1 MWEKTREE
9 GSRRLKANAVPTVF
23 NFSTPQRKRK
33 APLKRNLLPS
43 SETEINIS
51 ENLTISTSTTETSLE
66 QTFDLSHG
74 ESSSQSALNSKMNSS
89 SDTSIEN
96 TSLGKVNKKER
107 LAMYA
112 KLLQRKKSSL
122 RQCKNKF
129 RCSKLKI
136 KHLEQQLKEN
146 RGENAAHLN
155 KLFNQDQILAL
166 NKKKNKKSTKFMKWS
181 NDTVTKA
188 LKLKFACG
196 SSGYEELL
204 KQNFPYPS
212 VRTLQRRLKRLKFN
226 SGTSIL
232 TEVFNFL
239 KIKVESFNEIQK
251 DCVFVLDEMAITPG
265 KYYDTSMNMYFGD
278 VTLPLHAGI
287 ATHVL
292 VFMLAGIN
300 SRWKQMVAYY
310 FTGNSVSGS
319 VFQNI
324 INSIFEKAA
333 ELKLNIIS
341 ITSHMGACNQALWK
355 KMQVGAGRH
364 KVIKNYISN
373 PTDSTKTVFFFL
385 RIENI

>member
-1 MWEKTREE
+1 
-9 GSRRLKANAVPTVF
+9 
-23 NFSTPQRKRK
+23 
-33 APLKRNLLPS
+33 
-43 SETEINIS
+43 
-51 ENLTISTSTTETSLE
+51 
-66 QTFDLSHG
+66 
-74 ESSSQSALNSKMNSS
+74 
-89 SDTSIEN
+89 
-96 TSLGKVNKKER
+96 
-107 LAMYA
+107 
-112 KLLQRKKSSL
+112 
-122 RQCKNKF
+122 
-129 RCSKLKI
+129 
-136 KHLEQQLKEN
+136 LEQQLKEN
-146 RGENAAHLN
+146 KGENAAHLN
-155 KLFNQDQILAL
+155 KLSNQVQILAL

-226 SGTSIL
+226 SGIL

-251 DCVFVLDEMAITPG
+251 DCVLVLDEMAITPG

-310 FTGNSVSGS
+310 FTGNSMSGS

-333 ELKLNIIS
+333 ELKLIIIS
-341 ITSHMGACNQALWK
+341 ITSDMGACNQALWK

-373 PTDSTKTVFFFL
+373 PTDSTKKVYILADVPTSF
-385 RIENI
+385 I

>member
-1 MWEKTREE
+1 
-9 GSRRLKANAVPTVF
+9 
-23 NFSTPQRKRK
+23 
-33 APLKRNLLPS
+33 
-43 SETEINIS
+43 
-51 ENLTISTSTTETSLE
+51 
-66 QTFDLSHG
+66 
-74 ESSSQSALNSKMNSS
+74 
-89 SDTSIEN
+89 
-96 TSLGKVNKKER
+96 
-107 LAMYA
+107 
-112 KLLQRKKSSL
+112 
-122 RQCKNKF
+122 
-129 RCSKLKI
+129 
-136 KHLEQQLKEN
+136 
-146 RGENAAHLN
+146 
-155 KLFNQDQILAL
+155 
-166 NKKKNKKSTKFMKWS
+166 
-181 NDTVTKA
+181 
-188 LKLKFACG
+188 
-196 SSGYEELL
+196 
-204 KQNFPYPS
+204 
-212 VRTLQRRLKRLKFN
+212 LKFN
-226 SGTSIL
+226 SGIL

-251 DCVFVLDEMAITPG
+251 DCVLVLDELAITPG

-341 ITSHMGACNQALWK
+341 ITSDMGACNQALWK

-373 PTDSTKTVFFFL
+373 PTDSTKTVYIQCGNYLWNKFSNFKT
-385 RIENI
+385 N

>member
-1 MWEKTREE
+1 
-9 GSRRLKANAVPTVF
+9 
-23 NFSTPQRKRK
+23 
-33 APLKRNLLPS
+33 
-43 SETEINIS
+43 
-51 ENLTISTSTTETSLE
+51 
-66 QTFDLSHG
+66 
-74 ESSSQSALNSKMNSS
+74 
-89 SDTSIEN
+89 
-96 TSLGKVNKKER
+96 
-107 LAMYA
+107 
-112 KLLQRKKSSL
+112 
-122 RQCKNKF
+122 
-129 RCSKLKI
+129 
-136 KHLEQQLKEN
+136 
-146 RGENAAHLN
+146 
-155 KLFNQDQILAL
+155 
-166 NKKKNKKSTKFMKWS
+166 
-181 NDTVTKA
+181 
-188 LKLKFACG
+188 
-196 SSGYEELL
+196 
-204 KQNFPYPS
+204 
-212 VRTLQRRLKRLKFN
+212 LKFN
-226 SGTSIL
+226 SGIL

-251 DCVFVLDEMAITPG
+251 DCVLVLDELAITPG

-341 ITSHMGACNQALWK
+341 ITSDMGACNQALWK

-373 PTDSTKTVFFFL
+373 PTDSTKTVFFFYVL
-385 RIENI
+385 KTSEVSGFAAEMACKRKHNKYRSIISSNYIFKGLAFETLGPWCKETIDFINVIGDRLIAESPDSKSKKFLFERISLAIQRGNAASIRGTFPDSALLSEIFAL